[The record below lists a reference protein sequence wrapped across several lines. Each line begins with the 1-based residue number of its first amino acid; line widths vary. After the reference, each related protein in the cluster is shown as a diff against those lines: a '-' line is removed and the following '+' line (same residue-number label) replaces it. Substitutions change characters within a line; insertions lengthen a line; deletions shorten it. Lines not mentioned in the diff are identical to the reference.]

1 MSVTLIL
8 ACLWVIAGAAVACL
22 PMRYQY
28 VPGVLLLLM
37 APVLIIFIGRDLG
50 VIPAALAVLALVSMF
65 RRPLKYFAARAMG
78 RNPEVPK

>member
-22 PMRYQY
+22 PMRFQY
-28 VPGVLLLLM
+28 IPGVLLLLA
-37 APVLIIFIGRDLG
+37 APVLIFLIGRDHGLIA
-50 VIPAALAVLALVSMF
+50 VALAVFALVSMF
-65 RRPLKYFAARAMG
+65 RRPLKYFAARAVG